1 MIKIGNTGIV
11 GVYKGSTPI
20 TSIYKGLDLVFGN
33 SAEENPHSLVCEF
46 KTTANTQKVWL
57 PMFPY
62 LTGFSKPAPF
72 NGTIDWGDGTTTN
85 VSETGGSYRP
95 EYDHKYSTAGTYIAR
110 FTPTSGYYTVT
121 FDMYNNTNPY
131 LKKILQAGDSCK
143 GFTTRNYYQN
153 PSTYDHDIYIDEI
166 HLEEAFSNVYLYN
179 VVGLYDFNMQPTLAA
194 YLSLYYKQ
202 VVPELNVHT
211 LVATSLT
218 INKAQKIVGQIY
230 INSNIR
236 SLVGVKEFE
245 FIHFNNSISSNTPV
259 DNLNDLITGTFHN
272 IGGPSSTTYDFST
285 ARKWGTGGDKS
296 RQSVI
301 DSLITYSVPKNIT
314 IQLSR
319 NTYNLLTEDELNQM
333 ITKGYTITV

>member
-20 TSIYKGLDLVFGN
+20 TSIYKGIDLVFGG
-33 SAEENPHSLVCEF
+33 SIEENPHSLVCEF
-46 KTTANTQKVWL
+46 ETIAAPQGVWL

-62 LTGFSKPAPF
+62 LTSYSEPASLD
-72 NGTIDWGDGTTTN
+72 GTIDWGDGTTTN
-85 VSETGGSYRP
+85 VSEGGNTYRP
-95 EYDHKYSTAGTYIAR
+95 EFYHEYSTAGTYIAR

-121 FDMYNNTNPY
+121 FNMYNSTNPY

-143 GFTTRNYYQN
+143 GFTIYTYNQR
-153 PSTYDHDIYIDEI
+153 PSTYSHDIYIDEI
-166 HLEEAFSNVYLYN
+166 HLEKAFSYVHLQN

-194 YLSLYYKQ
+194 NLYLIYKQ

-211 LVATSLT
+211 LVATQLT
-218 INKAQKIVGQIY
+218 INNAEKIVGQIY
-230 INSNIR
+230 VNRYISNF
-236 SLVGVKEFE
+236 SGVKEFE
-245 FIHFNNSISSNTPV
+245 FIHFDNSISNNTPV
-259 DNLNDLITGTFHN
+259 KNLHNLITGTFHN
-272 IGGPSSTTYDFST
+272 IGGPSSTTYNFST
-285 ARKWGTGGDKS
+285 AKNWGTGGDKS

-314 IQLSR
+314 IQLSQ

>member
-20 TSIYKGLDLVFGN
+20 TSIYKGIDKVFGN
-33 SAEENPHSLVCEF
+33 SIEENPHSLVCEF
-46 KTTANTQKVWL
+46 KTTSNTQGVWL

-62 LTGFSKPAPF
+62 LTSYSEPADF

-85 VSETGGSYRP
+85 VSENGNSFRP
-95 EYDHKYSTAGTYIAR
+95 EYYHEYSTAGTHIAR

-121 FDMYNNTNPY
+121 FNMYNNTNPY

-143 GFTTRNYYQN
+143 GFTTSTYCQN

-166 HLEEAFSNVYLYN
+166 HLEEAFSYVYLSN
-179 VVGLYDFNMQPTLAA
+179 VVGLYDFNMQPTLEAS
-194 YLSLYYKQ
+194 LSLYYKQ

-211 LVATSLT
+211 LVARSLT

-230 INSNIR
+230 INYNII

-245 FIHFNNSISSNTPV
+245 FIHFNNSISSNIYV
-259 DNLNDLITGTFHN
+259 NNLNDLITGTFHN

-285 ARKWGTGGDKS
+285 ANKWGTGGDKS

-314 IQLSR
+314 IQLSQ

>member
-20 TSIYKGLDLVFGN
+20 TSIYKGIDKVFG
-33 SAEENPHSLVCEF
+33 STEENPHSLVCEF
-46 KTTANTQKVWL
+46 KTTAAPQGVWL

-62 LTGFSKPAPF
+62 MTSYGKPANF
-72 NGTIDWGDGTTTN
+72 YGTIDWGDGTTTN
-85 VSETGGSYRP
+85 VSEEGVTYRP
-95 EYDHKYSTAGTYIAR
+95 EYYHEYSTAGTYIAR

-143 GFTTRNYYQN
+143 GFTTSNYHTN
-153 PSTYDHDIYIDEI
+153 PNTYDHDIYIDEI
-166 HLEEAFSNVYLYN
+166 HLEEAFSYVHLYN
-179 VVGLYDFNMQPTLAA
+179 VVGLYDFNMQPTLATQ
-194 YLSLYYKQ
+194 LSLHYKQ

-211 LVATSLT
+211 LSAKSLT
-218 INKAQKIVGQIY
+218 ISKAQKIVGQIY
-230 INSNIR
+230 INYNII

-245 FIHFNNSISSNTPV
+245 FIHFNNSISSGIHVN
-259 DNLNDLITGTFHN
+259 NLNDLITGTFHN

-285 ARKWGTGGDKS
+285 AKNWGTGGDKS

-314 IQLSR
+314 IQLSQ

>member
-1 MIKIGNTGIV
+1 MIKIGNINIV

-20 TSIYKGLDLVFGN
+20 TSIYKGIDKVFG
-33 SAEENPHSLVCEF
+33 STEENPHSLVCEF
-46 KTTANTQKVWL
+46 KTTSNTQGVWL

-62 LTGFSKPAPF
+62 MTGYGKPADF
-72 NGTIDWGDGTTTN
+72 YGTIDWGDGTTTN
-85 VSETGGSYRP
+85 VSEEGFTYRP
-95 EYDHKYSTAGTYIAR
+95 EYYHEYSTAGTYIAR

-143 GFTTRNYYQN
+143 GFTTSTYHQN

-166 HLEEAFSNVYLYN
+166 HLEEAFSSVYLYN

-202 VVPELNVHT
+202 VVPELNVHK
-211 LVATSLT
+211 LVATSLR

-230 INSNIR
+230 INDYIN

-245 FIHFNNSISSNTPV
+245 FIHFNNSISSNRPV

-285 ARKWGTGGDKS
+285 ANNWGTGGDKS

-314 IQLSR
+314 IQLSQ

>member
-1 MIKIGNTGIV
+1 MIKIGNINIV
-11 GVYKGSTPI
+11 GVYFGTTPI
-20 TSIYKGLDLVFGN
+20 TSIYKGIDKVFG
-33 SAEENPHSLVCEF
+33 STKENPHSLVCEF
-46 KTTANTQKVWL
+46 KTTSNTQIVWL

-62 LTGFSKPAPF
+62 MTSYGKPADL

-85 VSETGGSYRP
+85 VSADGSSYRP
-95 EYDHKYSTAGTYIAR
+95 EYDHIYSTAGTYIAR

-143 GFTTRNYYQN
+143 GFTTSTYHQN
-153 PSTYDHDIYIDEI
+153 PPTYNHDIYIDEI
-166 HLEEAFSNVYLYN
+166 HLEEAFSYVHLNN
-179 VVGLYDFNMQPTLAA
+179 VVGLYDFNMQPTLEAQ
-194 YLSLYYKQ
+194 LSLYYKQ

-211 LVATSLT
+211 LVARSLT

-230 INSNIR
+230 INYNII
-236 SLVGVKEFE
+236 SLGGVKEFE
-245 FIHFNNSISSNTPV
+245 FIHFNNSISSNIHV
-259 DNLNDLITGTFHN
+259 NNLNNLITGTFHN

-285 ARKWGTGGDKS
+285 AKNWGTGGDKS

-314 IQLSR
+314 IQLSQ